1 MVLPQQRL
9 TKIHP
14 LWKRLHISGKIEVR
28 NKMMT
33 EVKLKDK
40 MAPSSLEFF
49 NINKYL
55 ADVKVLLNFNAV
67 ERVLNTGEF
76 QAQPY
81 YC

>member
-1 MVLPQQRL
+1 
-9 TKIHP
+9 
-14 LWKRLHISGKIEVR
+14 
-28 NKMMT
+28 MMT
-33 EVKLKDK
+33 DVKLKDK

-55 ADVKVLLNFNAV
+55 TDVKVLLNFNAV
-67 ERVLNTGEF
+67 ERVLNKGEF